1 MDETITDIEIPQ
13 DKSDEELYKDA
24 KNALEKA
31 QFKTAYAY
39 FSYLTQR
46 NHAESFNELGDM
58 YFYGRGMAINQA
70 KALELY
76 KKAAALDSVYGFFNV
91 GFLYWNGPEEIQ
103 DPEQALQYLKKAVQM
118 GYTYALS
125 FIGDI
130 YRTGPEELIDY
141 AEAKRYYQKGVDVN
155 EINAI
160 KGIDRKSVV

>member
-13 DKSDEELYKDA
+13 DKSDEELYKEA

-76 KKAAALDSVYGFFNV
+76 KKPRPSIVFMVSLMSDSYIGT
-91 GFLYWNGPEEIQ
+91 
-103 DPEQALQYLKKAVQM
+103 DPKK
-118 GYTYALS
+118 YKIPNKHYN
-125 FIGDI
+125 I
-130 YRTGPEELIDY
+130 
-141 AEAKRYYQKGVDVN
+141 
-155 EINAI
+155 
-160 KGIDRKSVV
+160 

>member
-1 MDETITDIEIPQ
+1 M
-13 DKSDEELYKDA
+13 
-24 KNALEKA
+24 EKA

-76 KKAAALDSVYGFFNV
+76 KKAAALDSVYGFFIV

-103 DPEQALQYLKKAVQM
+103 DPEQALQYLKKAAQM

-130 YRTGPEELIDY
+130 YRTGP
-141 AEAKRYYQKGVDVN
+141 
-155 EINAI
+155 
-160 KGIDRKSVV
+160 

>member
-1 MDETITDIEIPQ
+1 MDGTTPKNLVDETITDIEIPQ

-76 KKAAALDSVYGFFNV
+76 KKPLHSIVFMVSLMSDSYIGT
-91 GFLYWNGPEEIQ
+91 
-103 DPEQALQYLKKAVQM
+103 DPKK
-118 GYTYALS
+118 YKIPNKHYN
-125 FIGDI
+125 I
-130 YRTGPEELIDY
+130 
-141 AEAKRYYQKGVDVN
+141 
-155 EINAI
+155 
-160 KGIDRKSVV
+160 